1 MEGRRW
7 GDGGLSVLFWY
18 SSGCPSPL
26 RVLPAVFALPA
37 VGAAE
42 GTASASSKT
51 KARVAIELLDGSRII
66 GQLTSETLLFKSA
79 SLGELKF
86 PVLLSL
92 I

>member
-1 MEGRRW
+1 M
-7 GDGGLSVLFWY
+7 
-18 SSGCPSPL
+18 
-26 RVLPAVFALPA
+26 LPAVFALPA
-37 VGAAE
+37 VGTAE